1 MIEKNENDNARQVI
15 FEEEGNFSHGR
26 SRIEDTEDPPSSLLA
41 SWTKGWAARECDMKV
56 SWREQN
62 RSFKFHYS
70 KDDAR
75 RCLSLHATCY
85 IFSERECRLI
95 ISRVSITLDEVRK
108 KMYNFFQF
116 FESLFILRF
125 FCWKILSILT
135 RYLF

>member
-1 MIEKNENDNARQVI
+1 MITR
-15 FEEEGNFSHGR
+15 GTSHLRGGR
-26 SRIEDTEDPPSSLLA
+26 ELLSWTFTYRGHRGSPLLLF

-75 RCLSLHATCY
+75 RCLPLHATCY

-95 ISRVSITLDEVRK
+95 ISQCVSITLDEVRK

-116 FESLFILRF
+116 RKFIHFKVFRLKNF
-125 FCWKILSILT
+125 IDLNKISFLT
-135 RYLF
+135 NNI